1 MPLLLPVGAVQ
12 DGQNFLFLVF
22 SPVLG
27 TVPPYLLCSRKGNH
41 GLLLDECIQLGL
53 RVVDTVPAGTG
64 GMQVCLQD
72 GFSPSSLHTPLH
84 PVVAVVVS
92 VWVSVSPRVYE

>member
-1 MPLLLPVGAVQ
+1 MPLLLLVGAVQ

-27 TVPPYLLCSRKGNH
+27 TVSPYILSSRKENH

-53 RVVDTVPAGTG
+53 RVVDTVPADTG
-64 GMQVCLQD
+64 GMQVCMFTGWL
-72 GFSPSSLHTPLH
+72 ST
-84 PVVAVVVS
+84 
-92 VWVSVSPRVYE
+92 